1 MILKQMKLAD
11 LNAAAYNPRINL
23 ELGMPEFEKL
33 KRSIETY
40 GDVEPIVWNQRTG
53 NVVGGHQRMAVMKH
67 LGIKSAKVSVV
78 DMDEQQE
85 KLLNLA
91 LNKAKGDWDA
101 DRLES
106 LLRGTDFDKLEVT
119 GFGPDEIAVLLGND
133 EGIDDYESGDDAG
146 WQDGVGTYGASYIV
160 TIRLT
165 DIQAARDWITKEGLN
180 NDLQDGSHTTVIRFD
195 EGESV

>member
-11 LNAAAYNPRINL
+11 LNAAAYNPRVNL
-23 ELGMPEFEKL
+23 EPGMPEFEKL

-40 GDVEPIVWNQRTG
+40 GDVEPIVWNRRTG

-106 LLRGTDFDKLEVT
+106 MLRDMDFDKLEMT
-119 GFGPDEIAVLLGND
+119 GFGAEEIAILLESND
-133 EGIDDYESGDDAG
+133 DIDDFGQDDGDGSGEANF
-146 WQDGVGTYGASYIV
+146 YGASYVV
-160 TIRLT
+160 TARFR
-165 DIQAARDWITKEGLN
+165 DIEEARTWIAKEGI
-180 NDLQDGSHTTVIRFD
+180 DATLQDGSSTTVIRFGED
-195 EGESV
+195 E

>member
-11 LNAAAYNPRINL
+11 LHAAAYNPRVNL
-23 ELGMPEFEKL
+23 EPGMPEFEKL

-40 GDVEPIVWNQRTG
+40 GDVEPIVWNRRTG

-106 LLRGTDFDKLEVT
+106 MLRDMDFDKLEMT
-119 GFGPDEIAVLLGND
+119 GFGAEEIAILLESND
-133 EGIDDYESGDDAG
+133 DIDEFGQDDGDGSGEANF
-146 WQDGVGTYGASYIV
+146 YGASYVV
-160 TIRLT
+160 TARFR
-165 DIQAARDWITKEGLN
+165 DIEEARTWIAKEGI
-180 NDLQDGSHTTVIRFD
+180 DATLQDGSSTTVIRFGED
-195 EGESV
+195 E

>member
-11 LNAAAYNPRINL
+11 LNAAAYNPRVNL
-23 ELGMPEFEKL
+23 EPGMPEFEKL

-40 GDVEPIVWNQRTG
+40 GDVEPIVWNRRTG

-106 LLRGTDFDKLEVT
+106 MLRDMDFDKLEMT
-119 GFGPDEIAVLLGND
+119 GFGAEEIAILLESND
-133 EGIDDYESGDDAG
+133 DIDDFGQDDGDGSGEANF
-146 WQDGVGTYGASYIV
+146 YGASYVV
-160 TIRLT
+160 T
-165 DIQAARDWITKEGLN
+165 ARFRAIEEARTWIAKEGI
-180 NDLQDGSHTTVIRFD
+180 DATLQDGSSTTVIRFGED
-195 EGESV
+195 E

>member
-11 LNAAAYNPRINL
+11 LNAAAYNPRVNL
-23 ELGMPEFEKL
+23 EPGMPEFEKL

-40 GDVEPIVWNQRTG
+40 GDVEPIVWNRRTG

-67 LGIKSAKVSVV
+67 LGIKSAKASVV

-106 LLRGTDFDKLEVT
+106 MLRDMDFDKLEMT
-119 GFGPDEIAVLLGND
+119 GFGAEEIAILLESND
-133 EGIDDYESGDDAG
+133 DIDEFGQDDGDGSGEANF
-146 WQDGVGTYGASYIV
+146 YGASYVV
-160 TIRLT
+160 TARFR
-165 DIQAARDWITKEGLN
+165 DIEEARTWIAKEGI
-180 NDLQDGSHTTVIRFD
+180 DATLQDGSSTTVIRFGED
-195 EGESV
+195 E

>member
-11 LNAAAYNPRINL
+11 LNAAAYNPRVNL
-23 ELGMPEFEKL
+23 EPGMPEFEKL

-40 GDVEPIVWNQRTG
+40 GDVEPIVWNRRTG

-78 DMDEQQE
+78 DMGEKQE

-106 LLRGTDFDKLEVT
+106 MLRDMDFDKLEMT
-119 GFGPDEIAVLLGND
+119 GFGAEEIAILLESND
-133 EGIDDYESGDDAG
+133 DIDDFGQDDGDGSGEANF
-146 WQDGVGTYGASYIV
+146 YGASYVV
-160 TIRLT
+160 TARFR
-165 DIQAARDWITKEGLN
+165 DIEEARTWIAKEGI
-180 NDLQDGSHTTVIRFD
+180 DATLQDGSSTTVIRFGED
-195 EGESV
+195 E

>member
-106 LLRGTDFDKLEVT
+106 LLRGMDFDKLEVT

-165 DIQAARDWITKEGLN
+165 DIQAARDWISKEGLN

>member
-106 LLRGTDFDKLEVT
+106 MLRDMDFDKLEMT
-119 GFGPDEIAVLLGND
+119 GFGAEEIAILLESND
-133 EGIDDYESGDDAG
+133 DIDEFGQDDGDGSGEANF
-146 WQDGVGTYGASYIV
+146 YGASYVV
-160 TIRLT
+160 TARFR
-165 DIQAARDWITKEGLN
+165 DIEEARTWIAKEGI
-180 NDLQDGSHTTVIRFD
+180 DATLQDGSSTTVIRFGED
-195 EGESV
+195 E

>member
-11 LNAAAYNPRINL
+11 LNAAAYNPRVNL
-23 ELGMPEFEKL
+23 EPGMPEFEKL

-40 GDVEPIVWNQRTG
+40 GDVEPIVWNRRTG

-67 LGIKSAKVSVV
+67 LGIKSAKVSVI

-85 KLLNLA
+85 KLLNMA

-106 LLRGTDFDKLEVT
+106 MLRDMDFDKLEMT
-119 GFGPDEIAVLLGND
+119 GFGAEEIAILLESND
-133 EGIDDYESGDDAG
+133 DIDEFGQDDGDGSGEANF
-146 WQDGVGTYGASYIV
+146 YGASYVV
-160 TIRLT
+160 TARFR
-165 DIQAARDWITKEGLN
+165 DIEEARTWIAKEGI
-180 NDLQDGSHTTVIRFD
+180 DATLQDGSSTTVIRFGED
-195 EGESV
+195 E

>member
-11 LNAAAYNPRINL
+11 LNAAAYNPRVNL
-23 ELGMPEFEKL
+23 EPGMPEFEKL

-40 GDVEPIVWNQRTG
+40 GDVEPIVWNRRTG

-78 DMDEQQE
+78 DMDEKQE

-106 LLRGTDFDKLEVT
+106 MLRDMDFDKLEMT
-119 GFGPDEIAVLLGND
+119 GFGAEEIAILLESND
-133 EGIDDYESGDDAG
+133 DIDEFGQDDGDGSGEANF
-146 WQDGVGTYGASYIV
+146 YGASYVV
-160 TIRLT
+160 TARFR
-165 DIQAARDWITKEGLN
+165 DIEEARTWIAKEGI
-180 NDLQDGSHTTVIRFD
+180 DATLQDGSSTTVIRFGED
-195 EGESV
+195 E

>member
-11 LNAAAYNPRINL
+11 LNAAAYNPRVNL
-23 ELGMPEFEKL
+23 EPGMPEFEKL

-40 GDVEPIVWNQRTG
+40 GDVEPIVWNRRTG

-78 DMDEQQE
+78 DMDEKQE

-106 LLRGTDFDKLEVT
+106 MLRDMDFDKLEMT
-119 GFGPDEIAVLLGND
+119 GFGAEEIAILLESND
-133 EGIDDYESGDDAG
+133 DIDDFGQDDGDGSGEANF
-146 WQDGVGTYGASYIV
+146 YGASYVV
-160 TIRLT
+160 TARFR
-165 DIQAARDWITKEGLN
+165 DIEEARTWIAKEGI
-180 NDLQDGSHTTVIRFD
+180 DATLQDGSSTTVIRFGED
-195 EGESV
+195 E

>member
-11 LNAAAYNPRINL
+11 LNAAAYNPRVNL
-23 ELGMPEFEKL
+23 EPGMPEFEKL

-40 GDVEPIVWNQRTG
+40 GDVEPIVWNRRTG

-106 LLRGTDFDKLEVT
+106 MLRDMDFDKLEMT
-119 GFGPDEIAVLLGND
+119 GFGAEEIAILLESND
-133 EGIDDYESGDDAG
+133 DIDEFGQDDGDGSGEANF
-146 WQDGVGTYGASYIV
+146 YGASYVV
-160 TIRLT
+160 TARFR
-165 DIQAARDWITKEGLN
+165 DIEEARTWIAKEGI
-180 NDLQDGSHTTVIRFD
+180 DATLQDGSSTTVIRFGED
-195 EGESV
+195 E

>member
-11 LNAAAYNPRINL
+11 LNAAAYNPRVNL
-23 ELGMPEFEKL
+23 EPGMPEFEKL

-106 LLRGTDFDKLEVT
+106 MLRDMDFDKLEMT
-119 GFGPDEIAVLLGND
+119 GFGAEEIAILLESND
-133 EGIDDYESGDDAG
+133 DIDEFGQDDGDGSGEANF
-146 WQDGVGTYGASYIV
+146 YGASYVV
-160 TIRLT
+160 TARFR
-165 DIQAARDWITKEGLN
+165 DIEEARTWIAKEGI
-180 NDLQDGSHTTVIRFD
+180 DATLQDGSSTTVIRFGED
-195 EGESV
+195 E